1 MYKALQKIIAVVAI
15 AGCICV
21 NAVAVEF
28 EMANHVLAS
37 DETWVEM
44 TSISRASGSFNVSV
58 AANARAKGDTDFPLE
73 AGETV
78 RIYATYSPESAS
90 VDFGLVDPDG
100 VFHYVTAENGS
111 VDTTFEIPESGNY
124 RLGIKNNS
132 GYTVTVAGFV
142 KY

>member
-15 AGCICV
+15 VGCICV

>member
-15 AGCICV
+15 VGCICV

-78 RIYATYSPESAS
+78 RINATYSPESAS